1 VATGVSDCE
10 KCGQEHLTKHGH
22 PACTGHSL
30 GRLRPEIAGK
40 ACRNPPNRGQEKC
53 GKHGGNS
60 PQALTAAQ
68 QRITEQKAAKI
79 MARFAGPINTSP
91 TQALLD
97 SVRWAAGY
105 VAFLREQVERVT
117 NDADEADDLVWG
129 ITKETEG
136 DVAVGFGASASL
148 EKAEGVVREA
158 KPNAW
163 LPLLGTWQ
171 DRLTKLCSEAIKAGI
186 EERRVRLA
194 EQQGALV
201 ADVIRGILGEL
212 ALTPDQ
218 AAKVSEVVPRHLRL
232 LIGGAA

>member
-1 VATGVSDCE
+1 MACDRCD
-10 KCGQEHLTKHGH
+10 QEHLTKWGR

-60 PQALTAAQ
+60 PQALAKAE
-68 QRITEQKAAKI
+68 QRVTEQKAARI
-79 MARFAGPINTSP
+79 MARFGGPIDTSP

-97 SVRWAAGY
+97 SVRWVAGY

-117 NDADEADDLVWG
+117 NDAEQADELVWG
-129 ITKETEG
+129 KTKHKTGG
-136 DVAVGFGASASL
+136 DDAGTTY
-148 EKAEGVVREA
+148 EA
-158 KPNAW
+158 APNAW

-171 DRLTKLCSEAIKAGI
+171 DRLTKLCAEAIKAGI

-212 ALTPDQ
+212 ALTPEQ